1 MTNIFCLITKLFVSL
16 FLMPIRNI
24 IDYFIYKVNDIS
36 SCLNEKNQSI
46 SSLYILCSQII
57 MQTFTQIK
65 KRESMKVLKKKIT
78 MSGSKRNSFAFTKDI
93 SEHIKKSQDVEVTI
107 FEPRQ
112 GKQKFILIVDVTQ
125 EGA

>member
-1 MTNIFCLITKLFVSL
+1 
-16 FLMPIRNI
+16 
-24 IDYFIYKVNDIS
+24 
-36 SCLNEKNQSI
+36 
-46 SSLYILCSQII
+46 
-57 MQTFTQIK
+57 
-65 KRESMKVLKKKIT
+65 MKVLKKKIT